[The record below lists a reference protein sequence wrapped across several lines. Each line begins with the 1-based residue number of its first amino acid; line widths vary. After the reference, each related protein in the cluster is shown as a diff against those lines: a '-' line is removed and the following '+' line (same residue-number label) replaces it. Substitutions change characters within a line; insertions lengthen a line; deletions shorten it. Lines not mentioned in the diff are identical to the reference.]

1 MQVAKDA
8 SEQLNMQI
16 PETED
21 EIMRFLEQAQL
32 ENQPTE
38 ILYQLADRL
47 KERRTKLYPEEK
59 MINEE
64 GGSSVGLGLE
74 DEEFDTDRKMGKSDM
89 NFNLGSEKQL
99 KNIASSQILD
109 QTVTVTKADGE
120 GQDDGG

>member
-1 MQVAKDA
+1 MANDSNENV
-8 SEQLNMQI
+8 NVQI

-38 ILYQLADRL
+38 ILYQLADKL

-59 MINEE
+59 MLNEDA
-64 GGSSVGLGLE
+64 GSSVGLGLGDE
-74 DEEFDTDRKMGKSDM
+74 DLDTDRKIDKSDM

-99 KNIASSQILD
+99 
-109 QTVTVTKADGE
+109 
-120 GQDDGG
+120 

>member
-1 MQVAKDA
+1 MAKDTN
-8 SEQLNMQI
+8 EQVNVQI

-59 MINEE
+59 MMNED

-74 DEEFDTDRKMGKSDM
+74 DEDLETDRKIDKSDM

-99 KNIASSQILD
+99 
-109 QTVTVTKADGE
+109 
-120 GQDDGG
+120 

>member
-1 MQVAKDA
+1 
-8 SEQLNMQI
+8 MQI

-59 MINEE
+59 MMNED

-74 DEEFDTDRKMGKSDM
+74 DEDLETDRKIDKSDM

-99 KNIASSQILD
+99 
-109 QTVTVTKADGE
+109 
-120 GQDDGG
+120 